1 MSHQILVVDD
11 ELSMREALSILLKS
25 WGHDV
30 HTAQNGKEAISILE
44 DAEFDLVLTDIRM
57 DPGPSGID
65 VLDAAHRRWP
75 DTQVIVMTA
84 YAKTETAVEAMKKGA
99 YDYISKPF
107 KNKEMQIT
115 IAMALE
121 KRDLV
126 LSNQRLR
133 REVHRRFS
141 FESLVGAST
150 RMKEVYDTIRQIADT
165 RTSVL
170 LLGESG
176 TGKEMVARALHYNS
190 SRSQGAFVV
199 INCGAIPDALME
211 SELFGHVK
219 GAFTGA
225 VVEKKGLFEVAD
237 GGTLFLDEIGE
248 LSLHLQVKLLRALQ
262 ERKVKKVGGTRETDV
277 DVRLLAATNR
287 DLEEEV
293 RKGTF
298 RDDLYFRINVIQVNL
313 PALRERPEDVPLLA
327 SFFLD
332 RYNEELGKRIQG
344 FTREALDILGR
355 YDYPGNVRELENVVQ
370 RAVAFEQ
377 SDWVTPSSLPPRV
390 RDSGGPIVAPGP
402 QVGPIPEGDFSLDSY
417 VEDLERNYVL
427 TALSQTGGNVTDA
440 ARKLGIS
447 FRSMRYKMS
456 KYGIRKDGSGK

>member
-1 MSHQILVVDD
+1 
-11 ELSMREALSILLKS
+11 
-25 WGHDV
+25 
-30 HTAQNGKEAISILE
+30 
-44 DAEFDLVLTDIRM
+44 
-57 DPGPSGID
+57 
-65 VLDAAHRRWP
+65 
-75 DTQVIVMTA
+75 
-84 YAKTETAVEAMKKGA
+84 
-99 YDYISKPF
+99 
-107 KNKEMQIT
+107 
-115 IAMALE
+115 
-121 KRDLV
+121 
-126 LSNQRLR
+126 
-133 REVHRRFS
+133 
-141 FESLVGAST
+141 
-150 RMKEVYDTIRQIADT
+150 
-165 RTSVL
+165 
-170 LLGESG
+170 
-176 TGKEMVARALHYNS
+176 MVARALHYNS

>member
-1 MSHQILVVDD
+1 MVHQILVVDD
-11 ELSMREALSILLKS
+11 ERSMREVLEIFLK
-25 WGHDV
+25 GRGFEV
-30 HTAQNGKEAISILE
+30 QTAPNGKEAIRLLE
-44 DAEFDLVLTDIRM
+44 DSEFDLVLTDLKM
-57 DPGPSGID
+57 DPGPSGLD
-65 VLDAAHRRWP
+65 VLDATHRRWP
-75 DTQVIVMTA
+75 ETQVIVMTA
-84 YAKTETAVEAMKKGA
+84 YSTTETAVEAMKKGA
-99 YDYISKPF
+99 YDYVAKPF
-107 KNKEMQIT
+107 NNKELEVT
-115 IAMALE
+115 LAKALE
-121 KRDLV
+121 KRDLI
-126 LSNQRLR
+126 LSNLRLR
-133 REVHRRFS
+133 QEVHRRFS
-141 FESLVGAST
+141 FESLVGASA

-190 SRSQGAFVV
+190 SRSRGPFVV

-225 VVEKKGLFEVAD
+225 VAEKKGLFEVAD

-262 ERKVKKVGGTRETDV
+262 ERKVKRVGGTRESDI
-277 DVRLLAATNR
+277 DVRLLAATNK
-287 DLEEEV
+287 DLEDEV
-293 RKGTF
+293 RRGNF

-313 PALRERPEDVPLLA
+313 PALRERSEDIPLLA

-332 RYNEELGKRIQG
+332 RYNEELGKQLRG
-344 FTREALDILGR
+344 FTQEALALLGR

-377 SDWVTPSSLPPRV
+377 SDWITPSSLPPRV
-390 RDSGGPIVAPGP
+390 REGSPGHAQPAPF
-402 QVGPIPEGDFSLDSY
+402 GPIPDGEFSLDSY
-417 VEDLERNYVL
+417 VEDLERHYVV
-427 TALSQTGGNVTDA
+427 TALSQTSGNVTDA

-447 FRSMRYKMS
+447 FRSMRYKMA
-456 KYGIRKDGSGK
+456 KYGIRKEGF